1 MLRISGL
8 QKDEN
13 KNRRTTKL
21 RDSWWNLRQFGN
33 KQKKLEK
40 NISKNEDKIEILE
53 LRHETLLEFQNEG

>member
-1 MLRISGL
+1 MLRISGS

>member
-1 MLRISGL
+1 MLRISGSH
-8 QKDEN
+8 KDEN

>member
-1 MLRISGL
+1 MLRISGS

-13 KNRRTTKL
+13 KNRSTTKL

>member
-1 MLRISGL
+1 MLHISGS

>member
-1 MLRISGL
+1 MLRISGS

-53 LRHETLLEFQNEG
+53 LRHETLLEFQNGG

>member
-1 MLRISGL
+1 MLRISGS

-21 RDSWWNLRQFGN
+21 RDFWWNLRQFGN